1 MTRRRRLRTRT
12 IVVSL
17 AAALVGAL
25 VIPAQGA
32 PDPTNAVLRSWDTVI
47 GDGRSG
53 QALPAQVIIVLA
65 APPAV
70 SVDSPD
76 ASQIAGEA
84 QQLDVDALTKR
95 GFDLVIQY
103 KFVNALNAIAATV
116 RPDQLA
122 QLRAAP
128 EVAGIYPVR
137 KLYPAEVVAAH
148 LKSMTRAARPL
159 AAGGGDGKGVTVA
172 LLDGPIDATHPFL
185 HQAAAAWNAI
195 NGKPQDPSPSPV
207 AAEHATA
214 MAGIVVG
221 HDGPDGLQGVAPQ
234 ATLLPIQVLEL
245 QQGNLIGTTAT
256 LLAGLDRA
264 LDPNGDG
271 NLSDHADV
279 ILAPLAEPF
288 ASFGSSAETI
298 AAQGVERAGA
308 VLVAAAGND
317 GPTGARFGTVAS
329 PAASPNWLAVGAT
342 DGRSALPDVSV
353 TLSSLAPAPSGGGK
367 PPDATDTTID
377 SAPLVGALEPTS
389 AAALPLVL
397 PAGPTLSD
405 STRAPA
411 DVVDGTSEGDFRAA
425 DGTSLV
431 AGKAVLLPR
440 DGAMIVQRAMAAS
453 AAGAKA
459 LVLYGDGGAPAGA
472 LGLDDRVTLPI
483 VEIPGDQGAAAALTL
498 LTGGSVSL
506 TFAGP
511 QTDANPDVGTIAP
524 FSSTGLAFDDS
535 VKPDLVAPGVAVTTS
550 APGRGY
556 AAQSGTSVA
565 AAQVAGGVALIR
577 QAHPT
582 WTPQVVRSAL
592 VGSAHP
598 VGGGESDGAAP
609 VEAQGGG
616 SLNIGGAEA
625 TTVVAEPSSLTFGL
639 ARATKVSV
647 KRVLTLANTGKAL
660 VHVTVTLARDG
671 NGDGDSKITLGGAPS
686 KLAIAPGASVPV
698 TLTLDASGLSDQ
710 TGVYGGWLLVAVDGG
725 TDIRVPW
732 ALSRADDLAS
742 GLIGAA
748 SLTPPLVR
756 PSTDGSTVVARL
768 DLVLGSAKPDGAARL
783 EIAPVQRVSV
793 DLYRTTQLLGR
804 IVDRHDLLP
813 GRYRYGITGIDPS
826 TGKALPPGL
835 YRLVVDAVSADDV
848 TSERQLGFTVAG

>member
-1 MTRRRRLRTRT
+1 MTCRRRLRTRT

-25 VIPAQGA
+25 VIPALGA
-32 PDPTNAVLRSWDTVI
+32 PDPSDAVLRSWDTVI

-53 QALPAQVIIVLA
+53 QGLPAQVIVVLA

-70 SVDSPD
+70 SVDSPE
-76 ASQIAGEA
+76 ASKIAGEA
-84 QQLDVDALTKR
+84 QQLDIDALTKR
-95 GFDLVIQY
+95 GFDLHIQY
-103 KFVNALNAIAATV
+103 KFVNALNGIAATV
-116 RPDQLA
+116 RADQMA

-137 KLYPAEVVAAH
+137 RLYPAEVVAAH
-148 LKSMTRAARPL
+148 LKSMSSASRPL

-172 LLDGPIDATHPFL
+172 LLDGPLDASHPFL
-185 HQAAAAWNAI
+185 RQSAAGWNAI
-195 NGKPQDPSPSPV
+195 DGKPQDPSPSP
-207 AAEHATA
+207 AAAGHATA

-245 QQGNLIGTTAT
+245 QNGNLMGTTAT

-288 ASFGSSAETI
+288 AAFGGSAETV

-329 PAASPNWLAVGAT
+329 PAASPGWLAVGAT

-353 TLSSLAPAPSGGGK
+353 TLSSQAAADASAGGSSATG
-367 PPDATDTTID
+367 ATDTTID
-377 SAPLVGALEPTS
+377 SAPLVGALAPES
-389 AAALPLVL
+389 AAPLQLVL

-405 STRAPA
+405 SARAPA

-440 DGAMIVQRAMAAS
+440 DGAMIVDRAMAAS

-459 LVLYGDGGAPAGA
+459 LVLYGAGGAPAGA
-472 LGLDDRVTLPI
+472 LGLDDRVTIPI
-483 VEIPGDQGAAAALTL
+483 VEIPGEPGAAAALTL

-511 QTDANPDVGTIAP
+511 QSADNPDVGTVAP

-535 VKPDLVAPGVAVTTS
+535 VKPDLVAPGVAITTS
-550 APGRGY
+550 APGREY
-556 AAQSGTSVA
+556 AAQTGTSVA
-565 AAQVAGGVALIR
+565 AAQVAGAVALIR
-577 QAHPT
+577 QAHPA
-582 WTPQVVRSAL
+582 WSPQIVRSAL

-609 VEAQGGG
+609 V
-616 SLNIGGAEA
+616 
-625 TTVVAEPSSLTFGL
+625 
-639 ARATKVSV
+639 
-647 KRVLTLANTGKAL
+647 
-660 VHVTVTLARDG
+660 
-671 NGDGDSKITLGGAPS
+671 
-686 KLAIAPGASVPV
+686 
-698 TLTLDASGLSDQ
+698 
-710 TGVYGGWLLVAVDGG
+710 
-725 TDIRVPW
+725 
-732 ALSRADDLAS
+732 
-742 GLIGAA
+742 
-748 SLTPPLVR
+748 
-756 PSTDGSTVVARL
+756 
-768 DLVLGSAKPDGAARL
+768 
-783 EIAPVQRVSV
+783 
-793 DLYRTTQLLGR
+793 
-804 IVDRHDLLP
+804 
-813 GRYRYGITGIDPS
+813 
-826 TGKALPPGL
+826 
-835 YRLVVDAVSADDV
+835 
-848 TSERQLGFTVAG
+848 

>member
-1 MTRRRRLRTRT
+1 MTCRRRLRTRT

-25 VIPAQGA
+25 VIPALGA

-84 QQLDVDALTKR
+84 QQLDIDALTKR
-95 GFDLVIQY
+95 GFDLGIQY

-116 RPDQLA
+116 RPDQMA

-128 EVAGIYPVR
+128 EVAGVYPVR
-137 KLYPAEVVAAH
+137 RLYPAEVVAAH

-159 AAGGGDGKGVTVA
+159 AAGGGDGKGETVA
-172 LLDGPIDATHPFL
+172 LLDGPIDGTHPFL
-185 HQAAAAWNAI
+185 HQVGAGWNAI
-195 NGKPQDPSPSPV
+195 NGKPQDPSPSP
-207 AAEHATA
+207 AAAAHATA

-245 QQGNLIGTTAT
+245 QQGNLMGTTAT

-288 ASFGSSAETI
+288 AAFGSSAETV

-329 PAASPNWLAVGAT
+329 PAASPGWLAVGAT

-353 TLSSLAPAPSGGGK
+353 TLSSQEAAAGGGST
-367 PPDATDTTID
+367 PPAAADTTID
-377 SAPLVGALEPTS
+377 SAPLVGALEPAS

-411 DVVDGTSEGDFRAA
+411 DVVDGTSEGDFRAT

-431 AGKAVLLPR
+431 AGKAVLLP
-440 DGAMIVQRAMAAS
+440 AS
-453 AAGAKA
+453 
-459 LVLYGDGGAPAGA
+459 
-472 LGLDDRVTLPI
+472 
-483 VEIPGDQGAAAALTL
+483 
-498 LTGGSVSL
+498 
-506 TFAGP
+506 
-511 QTDANPDVGTIAP
+511 TIA
-524 FSSTGLAFDDS
+524 
-535 VKPDLVAPGVAVTTS
+535 
-550 APGRGY
+550 
-556 AAQSGTSVA
+556 
-565 AAQVAGGVALIR
+565 
-577 QAHPT
+577 
-582 WTPQVVRSAL
+582 
-592 VGSAHP
+592 
-598 VGGGESDGAAP
+598 
-609 VEAQGGG
+609 
-616 SLNIGGAEA
+616 
-625 TTVVAEPSSLTFGL
+625 
-639 ARATKVSV
+639 
-647 KRVLTLANTGKAL
+647 
-660 VHVTVTLARDG
+660 
-671 NGDGDSKITLGGAPS
+671 
-686 KLAIAPGASVPV
+686 
-698 TLTLDASGLSDQ
+698 
-710 TGVYGGWLLVAVDGG
+710 
-725 TDIRVPW
+725 
-732 ALSRADDLAS
+732 
-742 GLIGAA
+742 
-748 SLTPPLVR
+748 
-756 PSTDGSTVVARL
+756 
-768 DLVLGSAKPDGAARL
+768 
-783 EIAPVQRVSV
+783 
-793 DLYRTTQLLGR
+793 
-804 IVDRHDLLP
+804 
-813 GRYRYGITGIDPS
+813 
-826 TGKALPPGL
+826 
-835 YRLVVDAVSADDV
+835 
-848 TSERQLGFTVAG
+848 